1 MAAALG
7 GLYFGTEKCATVLK
21 LAERERDGKGEKRG
35 IMSRE
40 RREINKRLKAKRRKT
55 EKNIGYL
62 QELSKAGKYEK

>member
-1 MAAALG
+1 
-7 GLYFGTEKCATVLK
+7 
-21 LAERERDGKGEKRG
+21 
-35 IMSRE
+35 MSRE